1 MYQQLRTLWVAPLLL
16 TPIYSPSSQ
25 ADTQLAPLMVSA
37 TRSEQVNPLIPAS
50 IQVIDRQQIER
61 SAANNLLQLL
71 NGQSG
76 IQISSLVGDGS
87 QAVVDMRGFGP
98 TAGANTL
105 ILVDGRR
112 LNNSGDRAN
121 PDLNSIDLRRVERIE
136 IVQGSAGTLFGN
148 QAVGGMINIITRV
161 PEKLSGQVSA
171 GVGSDHHTN
180 LHAGIGDQLDN
191 GLSYNLSAQQKKS
204 DNYREQNEIERTDLN
219 LRADYR
225 HRLGK
230 LFFEQQWIDD
240 EQENPG
246 SLFAEELAADRRQS
260 ADAYDGDY
268 SNTESSVS
276 RLGVS
281 QDLNDQ
287 WSLEGELTY
296 RKNERE
302 FQNSFRTFPGSPA
315 TQDRTVKSFNPRLIG
330 SLSLPTGDAL
340 ITAGADLER
349 TDYELRTSFGPQI
362 LDQSIDAVYLQL
374 LAPVNEETTLTL
386 GYRHARVDNQ
396 IETGS
401 GSDRLDDRVDA
412 ASAGLNYT
420 PNKQLRLFLRADE
433 NYRFATVDEHTNVVF
448 GQPVGIDNQ
457 TGRSYESGIEWQQGQ
472 LTTQLL
478 VYRLDL
484 EQEISFD
491 ASGFVNTNLEETRR
505 RGASLEAQWQVTE
518 QLSLD
523 GSLSYTDPQITDGP
537 FKGNRIPMV
546 ASRSAKLAGHWQF
559 TSAWNLFMEGV
570 FSSERVVSGDF
581 NNALETLP
589 GYGVLNSGAHFRTG
603 PWHASLRIDNLLDKQ
618 YANSAAAGFDSTFTQ
633 RVGYFPAPERN
644 FWLTVNYLIE

>member
-1 MYQQLRTLWVAPLLL
+1 
-16 TPIYSPSSQ
+16 
-25 ADTQLAPLMVSA
+25 
-37 TRSEQVNPLIPAS
+37 PAS
-50 IQVIDRQQIER
+50 IRVIDRQQIER

-161 PEKLSGQVSA
+161 PEELAGQVSA
-171 GVGSDHHTN
+171 GVGSDHHTT
-180 LHAGIGDQLDN
+180 LQAGIGDQLDN
-191 GLSYNLSAQQKKS
+191 GLSYNFSAQQKKS
-204 DNYREQNEIERTDLN
+204 DNYREQNEVERTDLN

-296 RKNERE
+296 RRNERE
-302 FQNSFRTFPGSPA
+302 FQNSFRTFPVSPA

-340 ITAGADLER
+340 VTAGADLER

-362 LDQSIDAVYLQL
+362 LDQSIDAIYLQL

-457 TGRSYESGIEWQQGQ
+457 TGRSYESGIEWQHGQ

-505 RGASLEAQWQVTE
+505 RGASLEA
-518 QLSLD
+518 
-523 GSLSYTDPQITDGP
+523 
-537 FKGNRIPMV
+537 
-546 ASRSAKLAGHWQF
+546 
-559 TSAWNLFMEGV
+559 
-570 FSSERVVSGDF
+570 
-581 NNALETLP
+581 
-589 GYGVLNSGAHFRTG
+589 
-603 PWHASLRIDNLLDKQ
+603 
-618 YANSAAAGFDSTFTQ
+618 
-633 RVGYFPAPERN
+633 
-644 FWLTVNYLIE
+644 